1 MIFEFLIPFKQSTP
15 LAMFTSNQRGYIFT
29 NKHGKSLK
37 VKWNV
42 LWAFILWASGCHQRA
57 SIVKCWSIR
66 ERWVATE
73 CWHSIRETHCFGLDL
88 FAKTPCYYILKG
100 RYTEQPFANPA
111 IMIPAYMT
119 ESQTAFVL
127 RLYSEDEVFG
137 GWGWGAAGEEQLWRQ
152 YSLSAVVHWC
162 SFCWGSAN
170 LDFNFKFK
178 IKTPL

>member
-1 MIFEFLIPFKQSTP
+1 
-15 LAMFTSNQRGYIFT
+15 MFTLKRREYIFT
-29 NKHGKSLK
+29 QKYGKSLK
-37 VKWNV
+37 LKWNV
-42 LWAFILWASGCHQRA
+42 LWATIWWASGFYQRA
-57 SIVKCWSIR
+57 SKHGEMLINTWETDGNRMLTQYNRDSLFWSR
-66 ERWVATE
+66 SVRQDTLLLYFE
-73 CWHSIRETHCFGLDL
+73 G
-88 FAKTPCYYILKG
+88 
-100 RYTEQPFANPA
+100 YTEQPLANPA
-111 IMIPAYMT
+111 IMIPAFTT
-119 ESQTAFVL
+119 ESQTALVL